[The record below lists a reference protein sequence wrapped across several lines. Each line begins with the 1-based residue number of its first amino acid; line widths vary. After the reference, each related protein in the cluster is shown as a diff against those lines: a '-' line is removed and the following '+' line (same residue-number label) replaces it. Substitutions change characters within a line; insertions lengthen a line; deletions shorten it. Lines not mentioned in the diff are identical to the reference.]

1 MIVLSSGKGVTL
13 AFKDEKDL
21 SNVIK
26 HLQGMKEHK
35 KGRGY
40 PATYLTY
47 EQNGVSEREANAEL
61 AAARRA
67 ARRK

>member
-1 MIVLSSGKGVTL
+1 MIVLSSSRGVTL
-13 AFKDEKDL
+13 AFENEKDL
-21 SNVIK
+21 SKVIE
-26 HLQGMKEHK
+26 HLSGLKKHK

-47 EQNGVSEREANAEL
+47 ERNGVSEREANAEL

-67 ARRK
+67 ARGK